1 MALKLQPNDIHND
14 IVLYLDLLLTAISAA
29 PTDNVVDQTTTSTT
43 NIRSDSTNHSGVP
56 DDRDAA
62 SGVGVILGAVHSPPP
77 GYAVT
82 DGADEK
88 HLWNVVNIYEPKEM
102 PSQNI
107 IFYAY
112 IYG

>member
-1 MALKLQPNDIHND
+1 MGLKLQHNDIHND
-14 IVLYLDLLLTAISAA
+14 ILPYLELLLTAITVAS
-29 PTDNVVDQTTTSTT
+29 TDNVIDQTTTSTT

-62 SGVGVILGAVHSPPP
+62 SGVGVILGAVHSPP

>member
-1 MALKLQPNDIHND
+1 MGLKLQHSDVHNG
-14 IVLYLDLLLTAISAA
+14 ILLYLDLLLTAISAA
-29 PTDNVVDQTTTSTT
+29 PTDNVIDQTTTSTA
-43 NIRSDSTNHSGVP
+43 NIRSDSTNHSDVP

-62 SGVGVILGAVHSPPP
+62 SGVDVILGAVHSPP
-77 GYAVT
+77 GSAVT
-82 DGADEK
+82 HSADEK